1 MKKDKLFA
9 EFDTDELL
17 VMDGY
22 DDCIVGIVERLGQ
35 DPIVCYDKK
44 KILNNLKKDGMN
56 EEEAEEFFY
65 FNQLGAWMGNLTPC
79 FVTLID

>member
-44 KILNNLKKDGMN
+44 KILNNLKKDRMN

-65 FNQLGAWMGNLTPC
+65 FNQLGAWMGNSTPC
-79 FVTLID
+79 FITLID